1 MTPGARL
8 AATIEILGLI
18 DAADQPPD
26 QVMDGYFRAR
36 RFAGSGDRRD
46 IGARVYDILR
56 RRAKLDWWLE
66 RTGLALTP
74 SPRLRTLAFA
84 ILEERL
90 SPDEAEALF
99 SGARHCPEPMT
110 GDERAAVDALY
121 GRPMLNRDMP
131 ASVRLEYP
139 DWMDNSFRALWG
151 ERLETEMS
159 ALNQP
164 APLDLR
170 VNTLKSAPEDALA
183 RLREDYVECEPTPI
197 SPLGIRV
204 GGKVRLGGT
213 RAFKEGLVE
222 VQDEGSQLVS
232 MMVGAR
238 PGMTVIDYCAG
249 AGGKTLALAAS
260 MGDDGG
266 FAGRLFALD
275 VSGYRLERMTPRL
288 RRAGLERIRPR
299 TIAAIDDPWV
309 AENKGTADRV
319 LADVPCTGTGSWRR
333 NPDERWR
340 FTPEDLGEIQE
351 VQRSILTQA
360 STLVKPGGRL
370 IYVTCSLLQEE
381 NEQQLDWFLQET
393 PDFEALPI
401 DEVWLETVG
410 GPPPATG
417 PCLRLSPA
425 STGTDGFFC
434 AVLERTR

>member
-8 AATIEILGLI
+8 AATIEVLALI
-18 DAADQPPD
+18 ETADQPPD

-36 RFAGSGDRRD
+36 RYAGSGDRRNV
-46 IGARVYDILR
+46 GGRVYDILR
-56 RRAKLDWWLE
+56 CRAKLDWWLE
-66 RTGLALTP
+66 RTGLSLTP
-74 SPRLRTLAFA
+74 SSRLRTLAFA
-84 ILEERL
+84 ILEERAA
-90 SPDEAEALF
+90 PDEIANLF
-99 SGARHCPEPMT
+99 SGARHCPDPMT
-110 GDERAAVDALY
+110 DDERTVVDALY
-121 GRPMLNRDMP
+121 GRPFINKDMP
-131 ASVRLEYP
+131 LSVRLEYP

-151 ERLETEMS
+151 DRLEMEMS

-170 VNTLKSAPEDALA
+170 VNTLKSTPEDALA
-183 RLREDYVECEPTPI
+183 RLRADYVECEPTPI

-222 VQDEGSQLVS
+222 VQDEGSQIVS
-232 MMVGAR
+232 MLVGAR
-238 PGMTVIDYCAG
+238 PGMTVVDYCAG

-260 MGDDGG
+260 MGDGSD

-288 RRAGLERIRPR
+288 RRAVLERIRPR
-299 TIAAIDDPWV
+299 TIAAVDDPWV

-319 LADVPCTGTGSWRR
+319 LIDVPCTGTGSWRR

-340 FTPEDLGEIQE
+340 FTPQDLGEIQE
-351 VQRSILTQA
+351 VQRAIMMQA
-360 STLVKPGGRL
+360 ATLVKPGGRL
-370 IYVTCSLLQEE
+370 VYVTCSLLQEE
-381 NEQQLDWFLQET
+381 NEQQLGWFLQESGA
-393 PDFEALPI
+393 FEALPI
-401 DEVWLETVG
+401 EKVWIETVG

-434 AVLERTR
+434 AVLERIR